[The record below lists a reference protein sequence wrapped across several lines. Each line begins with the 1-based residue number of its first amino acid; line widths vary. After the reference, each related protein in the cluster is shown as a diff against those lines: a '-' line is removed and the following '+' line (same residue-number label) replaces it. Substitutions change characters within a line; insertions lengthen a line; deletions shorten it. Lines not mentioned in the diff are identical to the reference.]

1 MVSTHQKVVHQDE
14 HPGKTGFTLIELL
27 VVIAIIAILAGML
40 LPALSRAKAKAKQIQ
55 CVNNLKQLGV
65 FTQLYLDDND
75 SKIRIYFLGATNQS
89 WASHLAQH
97 QSITTSNLFL
107 CPSYAP
113 KQWKDWLRVYG
124 VRIDPPAANGPV
136 VFAEILDAR
145 TIRQPSDYLHLSDTT
160 SGGRD
165 GFKGE
170 QFHYFRSF
178 EEKQVHCR
186 HGQGANG
193 FFLDGHVENAHVK
206 RLEGLG
212 IDPELSDDTVRGYFQ

>member
-1 MVSTHQKVVHQDE
+1 MSHKDRHVTRA
-14 HPGKTGFTLIELL
+14 GFTLIELL

-40 LPALSRAKAKAKQIQ
+40 LPALSQAKAKAKQIQ
-55 CVNNLKQLGV
+55 CANNLKQLGL
-65 FTQLYLDDND
+65 FSQLYLDDHD

-89 WASHLAQH
+89 WASHLSES
-97 QSITTSNLFL
+97 QSITASNLFL

-124 VRIDPPAANGPV
+124 VRIDPPGQNGPV
-136 VFAEILDAR
+136 VFAEVLDTR
-145 TIRQPSDYLHLSDTT
+145 TIQQPSDYLHLADTT

-186 HGQGANG
+186 HSQSANG
-193 FFLDGHVENAHVK
+193 FFLDGHVEGARIK
-206 RLEGLG
+206 RLEELG
-212 IDPELSDDTVRGYFQ
+212 IDPELGDDTVRGYFQ